1 MMFGK
6 FKGQPRGVYVMFA
19 TEFWERFSYYGF
31 MGIMV
36 LFMVA
41 DPIAGGLGYD
51 RSRALFLF
59 GLFTSFMWF
68 MPLLGGWLADKW
80 LGPRLAVLLGCIGL
94 AVGNFLLAASSFSAK
109 GGRPEAAMGLFLIGI
124 LTMIAGAGMF
134 KSNASALLGQLFGP
148 NDPRREVGFILFYM
162 GINMGALFAPFG
174 AGTAGERIGWGWG
187 FLLAG
192 VGMLI
197 GFLVFAFQARRAFPA
212 SIAKPEE
219 AAAPKAV
226 IGRVLM
232 ESRHVHLILLMA
244 VFATLYMAG
253 QQTYGGVMNL
263 YAEERVDRMVGGVL
277 IPTTWFMA
285 LNPLLVVLLG
295 STVAE
300 LWRKRAEKSHRIV
313 FVEKVTVGLLLMSS
327 SFLFMIGVEYFT
339 PQAASP
345 LVLIVFYI
353 LITSA
358 ELCVLPAGLVE
369 VSRRSPKEVI
379 GIMMGVW
386 IFTMGGGAFLAG
398 VLGSYANEL
407 GNIGIFAVLAAIG
420 LISAAILIP
429 LEYALRKSQYSAVIQ
444 PAR

>member
-1 MMFGK
+1 MFGK

-41 DPIAGGLGYD
+41 DPSAGGLGYD
-51 RSRALFLF
+51 KSRALFLF

-68 MPLLGGWLADKW
+68 MPLLGGWLADKF

-94 AVGNFLLAASSFSAK
+94 AAGNFLLAGSSFSAID
-109 GGRPEAAMGLFLIGI
+109 GRSEAAMGFFLIGI
-124 LTMIAGAGMF
+124 VTMIAGAGLF

-148 NDPRREVGFILFYM
+148 NDSRREAGFILFYM

-192 VGMLI
+192 AGMLI
-197 GFLVFAFQARRAFPA
+197 GFLIFALQARRAFPA
-212 SIAKPEE
+212 
-219 AAAPKAV
+219 AAAQPQDVSEPKAA
-226 IGRVLM
+226 IGRILI
-232 ESRHVHLILLMA
+232 ESQNVHLILLMA

-253 QQTYGGVMNL
+253 QQTYGGIMNL
-263 YAEERVDRMVGGVL
+263 YAEERIDRMVGGILV
-277 IPTTWFMA
+277 PTTWFMA

-295 STVAE
+295 STVAD

-313 FVEKVTVGLLLMSS
+313 FVEKVMVGLLLMSA
-327 SFLFMIGVEYFT
+327 SFLFMIAVEYLA
-339 PQAASP
+339 PEAASP
-345 LVLIVFYI
+345 LVLVVFYV

-386 IFTMGGGAFLAG
+386 IFTMGGGSFLAG

-407 GNIGIFAVLAAIG
+407 GNIGIFSVLAAIG
-420 LISAAILIP
+420 LVSAVLLIP
-429 LEYALRKSQYSAVIQ
+429 IEYGLRKSSYRAVIQ

>member
-1 MMFGK
+1 MFGK

-197 GFLVFAFQARRAFPA
+197 GFLVFAFQARRAFPVA
-212 SIAKPEE
+212 IAKPEE

>member
-1 MMFGK
+1 MFGK

-187 FLLAG
+187 FVLAG

-197 GFLVFAFQARRAFPA
+197 GFLVFAFQARRAFPVA
-212 SIAKPEE
+212 IAKPEE

-313 FVEKVTVGLLLMSS
+313 FVEKITVGLLLMSS

-429 LEYALRKSQYSAVIQ
+429 LEYALRKSHYSAVIQ

>member
-1 MMFGK
+1 MFGK

-197 GFLVFAFQARRAFPA
+197 GFLVFAFQARRAFPV

>member
-1 MMFGK
+1 MFGK

-94 AVGNFLLAASSFSAK
+94 AAGNFLLAASSFSAK

-197 GFLVFAFQARRAFPA
+197 GFLVFAFQARHAFPV

-429 LEYALRKSQYSAVIQ
+429 LEYALRKSHYSAVIQ

>member
-1 MMFGK
+1 MFGR

-41 DPIAGGLGYD
+41 DPVAGGLGYD

-59 GLFTSFMWF
+59 GLFTGFIWF
-68 MPLLGGWLADKW
+68 MPLLGGWLADKF

-94 AVGNFLLAASSFSAK
+94 AVGNFLLATSSFSAK
-109 GGRPEAAMGLFLIGI
+109 GGQVDAAMGFFVIGI
-124 LTMIAGAGMF
+124 LTMIAGAGLF

-162 GINMGALFAPFG
+162 GINMGALVAPFG
-174 AGTAGERIGWGWG
+174 AGTAGERVGWGWG

-197 GFLVFAFQARRAFPA
+197 GFLVFAFAARRAFPA
-212 SIAKPEE
+212 VVATPAE

-226 IGRVLM
+226 IGRVLI
-232 ESRHVHLILLMA
+232 ESQHVHLILLMA
-244 VFATLYMAG
+244 VFATFYMAG

-263 YAEERVDRMVGGVL
+263 YAEERVDRMVGGML

-295 STVAE
+295 STVAD

-327 SFLFMIGVEYFT
+327 SFLFMIGVEYLA
-339 PQAASP
+339 PQSASP
-345 LVLIVFYI
+345 LVLVIFYI

-358 ELCVLPAGLVE
+358 ELCVFPAGLVE

-386 IFTMGGGAFLAG
+386 IFTMGGGSFLAG
-398 VLGSYANEL
+398 ILGSYANEL

-420 LISAAILIP
+420 LVAAVVLLPI
-429 LEYALRKSQYSAVIQ
+429 EYALRKSSYRAVIQ

>member
-1 MMFGK
+1 MFGK

-148 NDPRREVGFILFYM
+148 NDPRREVGFSLFYM

-197 GFLVFAFQARRAFPA
+197 GFLVFAFQARRAFPVA
-212 SIAKPEE
+212 IAKPEE

>member
-1 MMFGK
+1 
-6 FKGQPRGVYVMFA
+6 
-19 TEFWERFSYYGF
+19 
-31 MGIMV
+31 
-36 LFMVA
+36 
-41 DPIAGGLGYD
+41 
-51 RSRALFLF
+51 
-59 GLFTSFMWF
+59 
-68 MPLLGGWLADKW
+68 
-80 LGPRLAVLLGCIGL
+80 
-94 AVGNFLLAASSFSAK
+94 
-109 GGRPEAAMGLFLIGI
+109 
-124 LTMIAGAGMF
+124 MIAGAGLF

-192 VGMLI
+192 VGMVI
-197 GFLVFAFQARRAFPA
+197 GFLIFAFQARRAFPA
-212 SIAKPEE
+212 IVATPEE

-226 IGRVLM
+226 IGRVLL
-232 ESRHVHLILLMA
+232 ESQHVHLIVMMA
-244 VFATLYMAG
+244 VFATIYMAG

-263 YAEERVDRMVGGVL
+263 YAEERVGRMVGGML

-295 STVAE
+295 STVAD

-313 FVEKVTVGLLLMSS
+313 FVEKVTMGLLLMSS
-327 SFLFMIGVEYFT
+327 SFLFLIAVEYFA
-339 PQAASP
+339 PQPASP
-345 LVLIVFYI
+345 LVLVVFYV
-353 LITSA
+353 LITAA

-420 LISAAILIP
+420 LISAAVLIP
-429 LEYALRKSQYSAVIQ
+429 LEYVLRKTSYRAVIQ

>member
-1 MMFGK
+1 MFGK
-6 FKGQPRGVYVMFA
+6 FRGQPRGVFVMFA

-41 DPIAGGLGYD
+41 DPNAGGLGYD

-59 GLFTSFMWF
+59 GLFSSFMWF
-68 MPLLGGWLADKW
+68 MPLLGGWLADKF

-94 AVGNFLLAASSFSAK
+94 AGGNFLLAASSFAAK
-109 GGRPEAAMGLFLIGI
+109 AGETPAAMSFFVIGI
-124 LTMIAGAGMF
+124 VTMIAGAGLF

-192 VGMLI
+192 VGMVI
-197 GFLVFAFQARRAFPA
+197 GFLIFAFQARRAFPVA
-212 SIAKPEE
+212 VATPEE
-219 AAAPKAV
+219 QAAPKAV
-226 IGRVLM
+226 IGRVLL
-232 ESRHVHLILLMA
+232 ESQHVHLIVLMA
-244 VFATLYMAG
+244 VFATIYMAG

-263 YAEERVDRMVGGVL
+263 YAEERVDRMVGGLL

-295 STVAE
+295 STVAD

-313 FVEKVTVGLLLMSS
+313 FVEKVTMGLLLMSS
-327 SFLFMIGVEYFT
+327 SFLFLIGVEYLT
-339 PQAASP
+339 PGAASP
-345 LVLIVFYI
+345 LVLIVFYV
-353 LITSA
+353 LITAA

-369 VSRRSPKEVI
+369 VSRRAPKEVI

-420 LISAAILIP
+420 LVSAAVLFP
-429 LEYALRKSQYSAVIQ
+429 LEYVLRKTRYRAIIQ

>member
-1 MMFGK
+1 MFGK

>member
-1 MMFGK
+1 MFGK

-94 AVGNFLLAASSFSAK
+94 AAGNFLLAASSFSAK

-197 GFLVFAFQARRAFPA
+197 GFLVFAFQARRAFPVA
-212 SIAKPEE
+212 IAKPEE

-429 LEYALRKSQYSAVIQ
+429 LEYALRKSHYSAVIQ

>member
-1 MMFGK
+1 MFGK

-94 AVGNFLLAASSFSAK
+94 AAGNFLLAASSFSAK

-197 GFLVFAFQARRAFPA
+197 GFLVFAFQARHAFPGA
-212 SIAKPEE
+212 IAKPEE

-429 LEYALRKSQYSAVIQ
+429 LEYALRKSHYSAVIQ

>member
-1 MMFGK
+1 MFGK

-197 GFLVFAFQARRAFPA
+197 GFLVFAFQARRAFPVA
-212 SIAKPEE
+212 IAKPEE

-327 SFLFMIGVEYFT
+327 SFLFMIVVEYFT